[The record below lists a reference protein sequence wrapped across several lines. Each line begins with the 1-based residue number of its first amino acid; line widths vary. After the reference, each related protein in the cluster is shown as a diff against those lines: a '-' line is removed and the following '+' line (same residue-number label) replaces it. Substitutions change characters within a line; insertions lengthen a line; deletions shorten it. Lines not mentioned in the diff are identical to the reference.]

1 MDLNQILLFNRV
13 VESGSFTAA
22 AKAMALPTS
31 SVSRGVMRLEAE
43 LGTRLLQRTT
53 RKLHLTEA
61 GQRFYEEVTGA
72 VGAIEQ
78 AINQTSERD
87 REARGTVRVTLPPDL
102 GGGFLARVIANFHEK
117 HPCVEI
123 DVELVSR
130 RVDLVDE
137 GFDLA
142 VRAGKLGDSSLVA
155 RKIADSSVG
164 LFASP
169 EYLRARGT
177 PEKLAEL
184 TKHDCLCH
192 RAMPS
197 SWALTGPKGVE
208 TVAVT
213 TVVRSNEMGFLMWAV
228 GSGLG
233 IGLLPIEVIGRVRTE
248 RLPPLV
254 RVLPEYSQG
263 GATLSVLW
271 PSARY
276 VPRRVELFR
285 EHLIKALLELHQEC
299 TEPRA
304 HDAAG
309 QQRKRVRKQRPAR

>member
-1 MDLNQILLFNRV
+1 MDLNQIQLFTRV
-13 VESGSFTAA
+13 VEAGSFTAA
-22 AKAMALPTS
+22 AKALALPTS

-53 RKLHLTEA
+53 RKLHLTKA
-61 GQRFYEEVTGA
+61 GRRFYEEVTGA

-78 AINQTSERD
+78 AINAASERD

-102 GGGFLARVIANFHEK
+102 GGGFLASVVADFHRK

-123 DVELVSR
+123 DAELVSR

-155 RKIADSSVG
+155 RKISDSSLG

-169 EYLRARGT
+169 AYLRERGR
-177 PEKLAEL
+177 PEKLADL
-184 TKHDCLCH
+184 ARHDCLCH
-192 RAMPS
+192 RGTTS
-197 SWALTGPKGVE
+197 TWTLEGPKGAESVN
-208 TVAVT
+208 VT
-213 TVVRSNEMGFLMWAV
+213 TVLRSNELGFLMWAT
-228 GSGLG
+228 GAG
-233 IGLLPIEVIGRVRTE
+233 IGVGLLPIEVIGRVRTE
-248 RLPPLV
+248 HLPPLE
-254 RVLPEYSQG
+254 RLLPEYSQG
-263 GATLSVLW
+263 GASLSVLW

-285 EHLIKALLELHQEC
+285 EHLIQALLELHREC
-299 TEPRA
+299 TETMTAKESPPKRA
-304 HDAAG
+304 
-309 QQRKRVRKQRPAR
+309 RSKRRAR

>member
-1 MDLNQILLFNRV
+1 MDLNQILLFSRV

-22 AKAMALPTS
+22 AKAMSLPTS
-31 SVSRGVMRLEAE
+31 SVSRGVMRLESE

-78 AINQTSERD
+78 AINQASERD

-102 GGGFLARVIANFHEK
+102 GGGFLAHVIADFHLK

-130 RVDLVDE
+130 RVDLVAE

-169 EYLRARGT
+169 EYLAARGT
-177 PEKLAEL
+177 PGKLSEL
-184 TKHDCLCH
+184 AKHDCLCH
-192 RAMPS
+192 RAMS
-197 SWALTGPKGVE
+197 TSWSLTGPKGVE

-213 TVVRSNEMGFLMWAV
+213 TVVRSNELGFLMWAV

-285 EHLIKALLELHQEC
+285 DHLIKALLELHREC
-299 TEPRA
+299 TEPLVS
-304 HDAAG
+304 DG
-309 QQRKRVRKQRPAR
+309 SGQRKRVRKKR

>member
-1 MDLNQILLFNRV
+1 MDLNQIQLFTRV

-22 AKAMALPTS
+22 AKALALPTS
-31 SVSRGVMRLEAE
+31 SVSRGVMRLESE

-61 GQRFYEEVTGA
+61 GRGFYEQITGA

-78 AINQTSERD
+78 AISAASERD

-102 GGGFLARVIANFHEK
+102 GGGFLAGVVAEFHKK

-123 DVELVSR
+123 DAELVSR

-142 VRAGKLGDSSLVA
+142 VRAGKLDDSSYVV
-155 RKIADSSVG
+155 RKISDSSQG

-169 EYLRARGT
+169 AYLRERGR
-177 PEKLAEL
+177 PEKLADL
-184 TKHDCLCH
+184 AKHDCLGH
-192 RAMPS
+192 RAFANT
-197 SWALTGPKGVE
+197 WTLEGPKGVE
-208 TVAVT
+208 SVKVK
-213 TVVRSNEMGFLMWAV
+213 TVVRSNEPGFLMWAT
-228 GSGLG
+228 GAG
-233 IGLLPIEVIGRVRTE
+233 IGVGLLPVEVIGRVRTE
-248 RLPPLV
+248 RLPPLE
-254 RVLPEYSQG
+254 RLLSDYSHG
-263 GATLSVLW
+263 GASLSVLW

-285 EHLIKALLELHQEC
+285 EHLIQALIELHRAC
-299 TEPRA
+299 TESLGDGER
-304 HDAAG
+304 
-309 QQRKRVRKQRPAR
+309 RSRSRVKQRSR

>member
-1 MDLNQILLFNRV
+1 MDLNQILLFSRV

-78 AINQTSERD
+78 AINQASERD
-87 REARGTVRVTLPPDL
+87 RQARGTVRVTLPPDL
-102 GGGFLARVIANFHEK
+102 GGGFLANVIADFHQK
-117 HPCVEI
+117 HPCVEL

-130 RVDLVDE
+130 RVDLVAE

-169 EYLRARGT
+169 EYLRTRGK

-184 TKHDCLCH
+184 AKHDCLCH
-192 RAMPS
+192 RATPN
-197 SWALTGPKGVE
+197 SWALTGPRGVE
-208 TVAVT
+208 TVGVT
-213 TVVRSNEMGFLMWAV
+213 TVVRSNELGFLMWAV

-248 RLPPLV
+248 RLPPFE

-285 EHLIKALLELHQEC
+285 DHLIKALLELHREC
-299 TEPRA
+299 TEPHA
-304 HDAAG
+304 SGAAG
-309 QQRKRVRKQRPAR
+309 QKRKPVRKKRPAR